1 LLFTDVAVDNI
12 TYETGS
18 TAEQIPVMS
27 AAEHLNTLDTMGEL
41 N

>member
-1 LLFTDVAVDNI
+1 MS
-12 TYETGS
+12 ETGS

-27 AAEHLNTLDTMGEL
+27 AAKHLNTLNTMDEL